1 MTPRE
6 GFAQPPRAYGI
17 GGGLGTEAC
26 GSWPRCVEQSL
37 HLRSPLKFIQCGSH
51 GKTWQRAAQ
60 VCDFLD
66 PEYFAIR
73 YRNIPAKTCCHSDR
87 MRCSAT
93 KKMRHIGLLCLL
105 VAALSFAPN
114 VAAQQRPK
122 DGCALGANI
131 PYPTPVV
138 NIAGVSVSAA
148 EYLNNMACSFIV
160 KLNSSNSLAFDSILT
175 FSQFQTEQNYDFVEV
190 YNGCDPS
197 RSRSG
202 NTSIP
207 PCSLVSDFP
216 FQLFR
221 KSGLFR
227 FAFFGSANKSW
238 RTSLQHQS
246 CFAGFLPSAATYPS
260 PSPPPHP
267 WCWFSFVPTYPSYP
281 KDSVHHWLSRA
292 RGRMD
297 LSPSYQIL
305 T

>member
-17 GGGLGTEAC
+17 GGGLGTETC

-73 YRNIPAKTCCHSDR
+73 YRSIPAKTCCHSVR

-138 NIAGVSVSAA
+138 NIAGVSVLGAT
-148 EYLNNMACSFIV
+148 EYFDNMACSFIV
-160 KLNSSNSLAFDSILT
+160 KLPSSNPPAFDSILT
-175 FSQFQTEQNYDFVEV
+175 FSQFQTEHMYDFVEV

-202 NTSIP
+202 NTTIPATTSAPAATNSAAP

-216 FQLFR
+216 FRLFR
-221 KSGLFR
+221 KSGFFR
-227 FAFFGSANKSW
+227 FVFFGSANK
-238 RTSLQHQS
+238 
-246 CFAGFLPSAATYPS
+246 
-260 PSPPPHP
+260 
-267 WCWFSFVPTYPSYP
+267 
-281 KDSVHHWLSRA
+281 
-292 RGRMD
+292 
-297 LSPSYQIL
+297 
-305 T
+305 